1 MGFRLC
7 SFTWPPYLSTYVLIR
22 CVTSSRNGLEN
33 GPWIQ
38 LEHPTGC
45 RRWPPSG
52 YKYPSPRNHRLF
64 PVPLPTQHNTN
75 QPTLPPCRP
84 NPTHARSSDPPLP
97 DLYKRPPILNSS
109 PGFLLPPPNRS
120 PPRCRGRDLRCFN
133 LGVDG
138 GGGGGAGGERAG
150 RSLPAPLRH
159 RPHAPVSPPPIPQR
173 SSCRGDFLGAASRWA
188 LVDCFAAK

>member
-1 MGFRLC
+1 MDLGYNSSTRPAADGGLPPAINTHLPVITDCFP
-7 SFTWPPYLSTYVLIR
+7 FPYL
-22 CVTSSRNGLEN
+22 
-33 GPWIQ
+33 
-38 LEHPTGC
+38 
-45 RRWPPSG
+45 
-52 YKYPSPRNHRLF
+52 
-64 PVPLPTQHNTN
+64 HNTTQTS
-75 QPTLPPCRP
+75 QPCLPADQTLHTPAPPIHLSPIYIKDHRFWILPPD
-84 NPTHARSSDPPLP
+84 SSAA
-97 DLYKRPPILNSS
+97 
-109 PGFLLPPPNRS
+109 PPNRS